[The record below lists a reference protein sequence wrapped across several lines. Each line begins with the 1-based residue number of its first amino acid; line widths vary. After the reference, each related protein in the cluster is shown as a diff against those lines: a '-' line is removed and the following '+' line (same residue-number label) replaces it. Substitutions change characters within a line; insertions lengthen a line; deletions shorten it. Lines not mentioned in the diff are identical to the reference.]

1 MNEYL
6 EKLKHAKSDS
16 EIDSIL
22 DEIIPILKREGIS
35 PAQIMM
41 YFKMNGN
48 DFVPKSQDHR
58 MTHSNS
64 GKAEEILRKL
74 MEKLRG

>member
-1 MNEYL
+1 MKEYL
-6 EKLKHAKSDS
+6 DRLKYAKSDI
-16 EIDSIL
+16 EINNIL
-22 DEIIPILKREGIS
+22 DEIIPILRREGIS
-35 PAQIMM
+35 PTQVMM

-74 MEKLRG
+74 IEKLQG

>member
-1 MNEYL
+1 MKEYL
-6 EKLKHAKSDS
+6 ERLKHAKSDI
-16 EIDSIL
+16 EINNIL
-22 DEIIPILKREGIS
+22 DEIVPLLRREGIS
-35 PAQIMM
+35 PSQVMM

-74 MEKLRG
+74 MEKLKA